1 MSSSNGALKGTG
13 APCSIG
19 SANIASRRLGN
30 SDGNIAFNADP
41 NVCVSR
47 LAVTGGTRVCTI
59 LKEPRVEES
68 LGEEGMYTRRGMCFK
83 GVAGLRS
90 IELILENEAKSS
102 ATPMSNACRN
112 RNVARARPTVLYR
125 IP

>member
-1 MSSSNGALKGTG
+1 MSSSNGALNGTG
-13 APCSIG
+13 APCNIG

-30 SDGNIAFNADP
+30 RDGNIAFNADP

-47 LAVTGGTRVCTI
+47 PAVTGGTRVCTI
-59 LKEPRVEES
+59 LKEPRVEDS

-90 IELILENEAKSS
+90 IELILEKDAKSS
-102 ATPMSNACRN
+102 ATLMSEACKN
-112 RNVARARPTVLYR
+112 RNEQQAPPTVLY
-125 IP
+125 